1 MPLKKI
7 KGFTLLELLVVI
19 VIVGIVSALAFPN
32 FSSWKRDREVRV
44 AVEKIINSFRIANT
58 QAQGGYYPFTQ
69 VEIREHSKWATHKIW
84 VKVKG
89 LSQDAI
95 ANKQNAGQAP
105 RCSIS
110 STYWGDIIDEKIFY
124 NISLHYTGDVGAVCF
139 SKDGSYYQTMKRLA
153 GRRTL
158 IICHLD
164 TEGKSCSSSAL
175 KKPAYMI
182 EWSRFGSMNKY
193 IWSGSAWTKQ

>member
-7 KGFTLLELLVVI
+7 KGFTLLELIVVV

-69 VEIREHSKWATHKIW
+69 VEIRERSGWARHKIW

-89 LSQDAI
+89 LSQDII
-95 ANKQNAGQAP
+95 ASKQNAGEAP
-105 RCSIS
+105 RCAIS

-124 NISLHYTGDVGAVCF
+124 NISLDYTGDAGAVCF
-139 SKDGSYYQTMKRLA
+139 SKDGSYYRTAKKLG
-153 GRRTL
+153 GRKTL
-158 IICHLD
+158 IICHVD
-164 TEGKSCSSSAL
+164 THFGQCPGSDL

-193 IWSGSAWTKQ
+193 RWSGSAWTKQ